1 MGMQEHHK
9 HQRLHLT
16 KFSYKTNTIMI
27 SKVLILSC
35 LVASGFA
42 LLAGPNCKVETDE
55 ITTQLCSLA
64 PTKVCSVEADGVLI
78 PQAIEPD
85 TVCAD
90 VVDVLC
96 VPAATEEA
104 SCSEVTRKICLP
116 STKVVDHPTPKLL
129 GWYASELI
137 CRLLPKGTCEA
148 KVTKVPK
155 TVCEAIVLKPAPF
168 VYFGKK

>member
-1 MGMQEHHK
+1 
-9 HQRLHLT
+9 
-16 KFSYKTNTIMI
+16 MI
-27 SKVLILSC
+27 AKVLILSC
-35 LVASGFA
+35 LVASGFG
-42 LLAGPNCKVETDE
+42 LLAGPNCKVETDD
-55 ITTQLCSLA
+55 ITTQVCTLA
-64 PTKVCSVEADGVLI
+64 PTKVCGVEADGVLI
-78 PQAIEPD
+78 PQAIAPD

-104 SCSEVTRKICLP
+104 SCHEVTRKICLP

-155 TVCEAIVLKPAPF
+155 TVCEAIVLKPVPF
-168 VYFGKK
+168 VYGWGKK

>member
-1 MGMQEHHK
+1 MGA
-9 HQRLHLT
+9 
-16 KFSYKTNTIMI
+16 
-27 SKVLILSC
+27 
-35 LVASGFA
+35 ASGFG

-64 PTKVCSVEADGVLI
+64 PTKVCGVEADGVLI
-78 PQAIEPD
+78 PQAIEHD
-85 TVCAD
+85 TVCA
-90 VVDVLC
+90 
-96 VPAATEEA
+96 
-104 SCSEVTRKICLP
+104 
-116 STKVVDHPTPKLL
+116 KVVDHPTPKLL

>member
-1 MGMQEHHK
+1 MGYE
-9 HQRLHLT
+9 
-16 KFSYKTNTIMI
+16 TNTIMI
-27 SKVLILSC
+27 AKVLILSC
-35 LVASGFA
+35 LVASGFV

-64 PTKVCSVEADGVLI
+64 PTKVCGVEADGVLI

-96 VPAATEEA
+96 VPA
-104 SCSEVTRKICLP
+104 
-116 STKVVDHPTPKLL
+116 TKVVDPPTPNLL

-155 TVCEAIVLKPAPF
+155 PVCEAIVLKPVPF
-168 VYFGKK
+168 VYGWGEK